1 MNLREEQKSERRAQ
15 ILAIALDQFVTKGFY
30 GTSTRSIA
38 KIAGISSGLM
48 FHYFDSKESLYE
60 ELIQIGCEKIHM
72 NIDTIT
78 TSPLKLLHGMA
89 EAFLQLIGQNHFS
102 AKMFVLMGNAE
113 YNTQISPK
121 VNELLAQRNIFE
133 TTAAIIE
140 KGQQL
145 GELRAGNTK
154 ALSIAFL
161 CSIQGIAE
169 QIALNPEFPIPEPE
183 WIVDTIKKH
192 K

>member
-1 MNLREEQKSERRAQ
+1 MSLREEQKSQRRAQ
-15 ILAIALDQFVTKGFY
+15 ILSVALDQFVTKGFY

-48 FHYFDSKESLYE
+48 FHYFNSKESLYE

-72 NIDTIT
+72 NADIIT
-78 TSPLKLLHGMA
+78 TSPLKLLYEMA

-113 YNTQISPK
+113 YNTQISSK

-169 QIALNPEFPIPEPE
+169 QIALNPEFPIPEAE
-183 WIVDTIKKH
+183 WIVDIIKKH
-192 K
+192 Q